1 MLNLI
6 KYLFI
11 IHLIFFTNVVFA
23 QTKLIAFKSHS
34 GNMENFKNAYEE
46 NLFDLPNDNFG
57 AAPNR
62 WVNEA
67 ALDSLIYINDTAVIM
82 VTSNYCMSEFSIN
95 YKNWGP
101 GKDTV
106 YNHPL
111 FCKKHS
117 LDSIKEV
124 LKTSYNFANSMD
136 TVKFIGYDNLKK
148 VKSKRKQK
156 GFINVF
162 FFNNN
167 SNNFNL
173 PSIFIS
179 IFLASIVFVLFTQK
193 LKKRL
198 NY

>member
-1 MLNLI
+1 MLNSI

-11 IHLIFFTNVVFA
+11 IHLIFFTNIVFA

-57 AAPNR
+57 AAPEPIIE
-62 WVNEA
+62 EA
-67 ALDSLIYINDTAVIM
+67 ALDSLIYLNDTAVIM
-82 VTSNYCMSEFSIN
+82 VTSNYCIREFSKK
-95 YKNWGP
+95 YRAWRP
-101 GKDTV
+101 GRDTV
-106 YNHPL
+106 FNHPL

-124 LKTSYNFANSMD
+124 LKTSYNFANSID

-162 FFNNN
+162 FFDNN

-173 PSIFIS
+173 SSIFIS
-179 IFLASIVFVLFTQK
+179 IILASILFVLFTQK

>member
-162 FFNNN
+162 FFDNN

>member
-82 VTSNYCMSEFSIN
+82 VTNNYCMSEFSIN

-162 FFNNN
+162 FFDNN

>member
-1 MLNLI
+1 MLNRC

-11 IHLIFFTNVVFA
+11 INLIFFTNVVFA

-34 GNMENFKNAYEE
+34 GNMENFKNAYED
-46 NLFDLPNDNFG
+46 NLFDLPNANFG
-57 AAPNR
+57 AYYEPT
-62 WVNEA
+62 VKEA
-67 ALDSLIYINDTAVIM
+67 ALDSLIYLNDTAVIM
-82 VTSNYCMSEFSIN
+82 VTSNYCIREFSKK
-95 YKNWGP
+95 YRAWRP

-111 FCKKHS
+111 FCKKHA
-117 LDSIKEV
+117 LDSIKDV
-124 LKTSYNFANSMD
+124 LKTSYNFVNSMD

-156 GFINVF
+156 GFINGF
-162 FFNNN
+162 FFDNNN
-167 SNNFNL
+167 NNFNL

-179 IFLASIVFVLFTQK
+179 IFLASILFVLLSQK
-193 LKKRL
+193 LKKSL